1 MATKREALIA
11 SAEKSLQKGKVDAA
25 LKDYL
30 KVLDETPH
38 DINIL
43 NKAGDLNVR
52 LGRND
57 ESIIYFLRIAEFY
70 ARDGFYVRSIAM
82 YKKINKLDPARLD
95 IYEKLAELY
104 VKQQLWMEAKSNYQV
119 LADYL
124 LKQDNLGGTIG
135 IYQKMVAIEQGNL
148 QLHVKLADLFTQA
161 KRIPEALREYGV
173 VAGALAERGAHE
185 ESIRVYEKALKLAPD
200 NVEIL
205 RTLVPL
211 LLSINSVDQARS
223 VLRKGL
229 EASPRS
235 VPLFL
240 LAADAALAANDM
252 AEARSFSDKARAVD
266 PENEDVLAAVVKIQ
280 LKGRRPDLAWA
291 AAAPLADAAVKKG
304 EAKKA
309 LGILVPIARA
319 APDLD
324 DLVKKI
330 VDIASGIGDEATALP
345 FRSALAE
352 LYRKKGKVAE
362 AADLL
367 RHCANV
373 QPDNAEFRSRLA
385 QLDPQA
391 GAVSIAPPR
400 VPPTS
405 LERHMEVTLSGLES
419 TPLRPVVPQSVL
431 PPVQQPVQSPVQQ
444 KVPVPAPPEVVP
456 RAAPA
461 SDEFEFDL
469 DDAEMIESPGEMLSA
484 EAPVPPP
491 TPPRGFAAA
500 PPTPAR
506 GIAVPPGG
514 VPEARRTDDYEPAW
528 NSLSA
533 SEALEA
539 YEARQIEASR
549 AALPQP
555 SFQGEEVEDLHPSS
569 ELGSEPSRSRF
580 ESDFPDLEL
589 SLEAP
594 KGFDSSV
601 DLNAQAFPVPH
612 LESSGSAEVPWPS
625 TMFPEPEPEPPA
637 TPERAGPPSTG
648 SLPRPASGDSAL
660 DDALV
665 EADVFRRYGLVE
677 KAVDQ
682 LRPWLERAP
691 GNLKVREK
699 LFEIFLEQGQLA
711 QAREQAQVLADA
723 YAESGREDRIR
734 GLEGLL
740 GEPLRVAAPV
750 AERPAVAAVEPSLEE
765 FDFSPERAGEPERT
779 EETAEADG
787 ASIAEPTEEPVETTW
802 TDEAPVEQLLPES
815 ESELAEFP
823 SPAEA
828 ASGFSQALE
837 EPPTEVISAVVE
849 RVPVPEVEAEL
860 VFAEPSAVL
869 PEPEP
874 EPGLQYEAELTPE
887 LPILAEAL
895 PVPVPEL
902 LPGPLP
908 EPVPEAPGKPG
919 LEAVPLPAPA
929 PPIERVEP
937 VVSVEPPEPVAAE
950 RRPVARPKLS
960 AEDVLGL
967 GRGTGAPPPKKARTV
982 RPEDV
987 ELDLLGAKGTKP
999 KPKSAP
1005 RVEPLL
1011 PDDFF
1016 QSFRAPSRASAPAP
1030 VPEAFPGLPAEQ
1042 LRTGIPPIES
1052 VDALFAG
1059 EAAGHAVEPEP
1070 GPAEVPSPVLEAPVA
1085 APPQPTAE
1093 ELSLL
1098 DFCLDQG
1105 MVVDAAERLQS
1116 LEGRFPG
1123 DPELVARRLRL
1134 EGGRAGAE
1142 APRTALHDILSD
1154 DLDSVLDAE
1163 LGRALTEDMVRDSA
1177 SPVLPPQAMAEGAP
1191 VLDESGL
1198 FSDEQEFFNF
1208 ADELHTELR
1217 RDVDIVPAEEGRE
1230 VSLEEIFRD
1239 FKKGVE
1245 QQLSPEDF
1253 ETHYNLGIAYK
1264 EMGLTDEAIGE
1275 FQLAAKD
1282 PLHAVECCAM
1292 LGLCFLEKGLPQLAV
1307 KWYRKGLE
1315 TIGIKEDDRLG
1326 IQYALAG
1333 VLEQIGDREG
1343 AYRTYLD
1350 IFGSSAGYRD
1360 VPDRLKELK
1369 PFAPS

>member
-1 MATKREALIA
+1 MATKREALIS

-25 LKDYL
+25 LRDYL
-30 KVLDETPH
+30 KVLEETPN

-57 ESIIYFLRIAEFY
+57 ESITYFLRIAEYY
-70 ARDGFYVRSIAM
+70 ARDGFYVRAIAM

-124 LKQDNLGGTIG
+124 FKQDNLGGTIG
-135 IYQKMVAIEQGNL
+135 IYQKMVAIEPQNL

-161 KRIPEALREYGV
+161 KRIPEALREYAV
-173 VAGALAERGAHE
+173 VAGALAERGANE

-211 LLSINSVDQARS
+211 LLSINSVDQARA

-240 LAADAALAANDM
+240 LYAEAALAANDM
-252 AEARSFSDKARAVD
+252 AEARSFSDKARAVE

-280 LKGRRPDLAWA
+280 LKGRRPDLAWS
-291 AAAPLADAAVKKG
+291 AAAPLADAAVRRG

-309 LGILVPIARA
+309 LSLLVPIARA
-319 APDLD
+319 APDVD

-352 LYRKKGKVAE
+352 LYRKKGKLAE

-367 RHCANV
+367 RHCARV
-373 QPDNAEFRSRLA
+373 QPDNAEFRSRLS
-385 QLDPQA
+385 QLEPQA
-391 GAVSIAPPR
+391 SAVSVGPQR
-400 VPPTS
+400 VPPS
-405 LERHMEVTLSGLES
+405 SIERKMEVTLSGFES
-419 TPLRPVVPQSVL
+419 AAPPAAAPATPAAPAPPVPVVAL
-431 PPVQQPVQSPVQQ
+431 PPVES
-444 KVPVPAPPEVVP
+444 
-456 RAAPA
+456 

-469 DDAEMIESPGEMLSA
+469 DDVEVVEAPGPMIAA

-491 TPPRGFAAA
+491 TPPRGFAAP

-506 GIAVPPGG
+506 GLPSAPQTGRG
-514 VPEARRTDDYEPAW
+514 EDRDEFEPSW
-528 NSLSA
+528 GSLSA
-533 SEALEA
+533 REALDA
-539 YEARQIEASR
+539 YEARQAEAAR
-549 AALPQP
+549 TEPEPPQAA
-555 SFQGEEVEDLHPSS
+555 FGGEEIE
-569 ELGSEPSRSRF
+569 ELQPDAEVPSEPAQFSIST
-580 ESDFPDLEL
+580 EFPALDL
-589 SLEAP
+589 SLEPPA
-594 KGFDSSV
+594 GFGPGIAAGSE
-601 DLNAQAFPVPH
+601 LFPGTNVES
-612 LESSGSAEVPWPS
+612 LEGPAVAWPS
-625 TMFPEPEPEPPA
+625 TVFPEPEPIVEEGP
-637 TPERAGPPSTG
+637 AGPPSFG
-648 SLPRPASGDSAL
+648 AIPRSSSGDMAL

-665 EADVFRRYGLVE
+665 EADVFRRYGLLE

-682 LRPWLERAP
+682 LRPWIDRAP
-691 GNLKVREK
+691 GNLRVREK
-699 LFEIFLEQGQLA
+699 LFELFLEQGN
-711 QAREQAQVLADA
+711 RADA
-723 YAESGREDRIR
+723 RQQAEILAEAYATTGREDRIR

-740 GEPLRVAAPV
+740 GEPLREAPPEPEAPAAAVAEPLVEEFVLAGSEGVELSAETETDDEEEEEAGEVVAAAPSEEPAEVESPV
-750 AERPAVAAVEPSLEE
+750 DVEARAA
-765 FDFSPERAGEPERT
+765 
-779 EETAEADG
+779 
-787 ASIAEPTEEPVETTW
+787 EPVE
-802 TDEAPVEQLLPES
+802 
-815 ESELAEFP
+815 
-823 SPAEA
+823 PAEVPA
-828 ASGFSQALE
+828 FASQALE
-837 EPPTEVISAVVE
+837 EPPTEVISAVSAVT
-849 RVPVPEVEAEL
+849 P
-860 VFAEPSAVL
+860 AEPEAAGEEFVAAA

-874 EPGLQYEAELTPE
+874 LLEPAETP
-887 LPILAEAL
+887 AE
-895 PVPVPEL
+895 
-902 LPGPLP
+902 
-908 EPVPEAPGKPG
+908 EPWS
-919 LEAVPLPAPA
+919 EAVPGLGWAQPAVEGLPPTLESAGEP
-929 PPIERVEP
+929 ESEP
-937 VVSVEPPEPVAAE
+937 VVEPGEPVV
-950 RRPVARPKLS
+950 PVVPEVRARPRAKLS
-960 AEDVLGL
+960 AEDILGM
-967 GRGTGAPPPKKARTV
+967 GKGQPAPPSKKVRTV

-987 ELDLLGAKGTKP
+987 ELDLLGAR
-999 KPKSAP
+999 AP
-1005 RVEPLL
+1005 RAKAKKEASVEPVL
-1011 PDDFF
+1011 PDDLLR
-1016 QSFRAPSRASAPAP
+1016 SLRKPSSAPSSAPAHSPEVPPAISERLAEPSQAELEP
-1030 VPEAFPGLPAEQ
+1030 VEPVE
-1042 LRTGIPPIES
+1042 
-1052 VDALFAG
+1052 ALFAG
-1059 EAAGHAVEPEP
+1059 ETPEHLVMPDVAAAQEPLVDLDIP
-1070 GPAEVPSPVLEAPVA
+1070 VTLPARPSP
-1085 APPQPTAE
+1085 E
-1093 ELSLL
+1093 ELSEL

-1116 LEGRFPG
+1116 LEGRFPA
-1123 DPELVARRLRL
+1123 DPDLAARRLRL
-1134 EGGRAGAE
+1134 EGGRGGAD
-1142 APRTALHDILSD
+1142 ASRASLHDILSD

-1163 LGRALTEDMVRDSA
+1163 LGKALTEDMVRDSPSTDSTPHA
-1177 SPVLPPQAMAEGAP
+1177 IAAGSPSV
-1191 VLDESGL
+1191 DDSGL

-1217 RDVDIVPAEEGRE
+1217 RDVDVASVADGEGRE

-1333 VLEQIGDREG
+1333 VHEQVGDREA
-1343 AYRTYLD
+1343 AYRTYLE
-1350 IFGSSAGYRD
+1350 IFGANAGYRD

-1369 PFAPS
+1369 PFAAS

>member
-30 KVLDETPH
+30 KVLEETPN

-57 ESIIYFLRIAEFY
+57 ESITYFLRIAEFY

-124 LKQDNLGGTIG
+124 FKQDNLGGTIG
-135 IYQKMVAIEQGNL
+135 IYQKMVAIEQQNL

-185 ESIRVYEKALKLAPD
+185 ESIRVYEKALRLAPD

-211 LLSINSVDQARS
+211 LLSINSVDQARA

-252 AEARSFSDKARAVD
+252 AEARSFSDKARAVEPD
-266 PENEDVLAAVVKIQ
+266 NEDVLAAVVKIQ

-291 AAAPLADAAVKKG
+291 AAAPLADAAVRRG

-319 APDLD
+319 APDVD
-324 DLVKKI
+324 ELVKKI
-330 VDIASGIGDEATALP
+330 VDIASGAGDEATALP

-352 LYRKKGKVAE
+352 LYRKKGKLAE

-367 RHCANV
+367 RHCASV

-385 QLDPQA
+385 QLEPHA
-391 GAVSIAPPR
+391 GVASVAPAR
-400 VPPTS
+400 VPPPTM
-405 LERHMEVTLSGLES
+405 ERHMEVTLSGFEDQ
-419 TPLRPVVPQSVL
+419 TPRGTI
-431 PPVQQPVQSPVQQ
+431 PPAIAATPP
-444 KVPVPAPPEVVP
+444 PAVTRE
-456 RAAPA
+456 AAPV

-469 DDAEMIESPGEMLSA
+469 DDAEVI
-484 EAPVPPP
+484 EAPGDMLPVEQPPP
-491 TPPRGFAAA
+491 TPPRGFAVP

-506 GIAVPPGG
+506 GIGAPREAVREVGQ
-514 VPEARRTDDYEPAW
+514 ADDNEPAW
-528 NSLSA
+528 GSLSA
-533 SEALEA
+533 REALEA
-539 YEARQIEASR
+539 YEARQAEASR
-549 AALPQP
+549 EVLPES
-555 SFQGEEVEDLHPSS
+555 SFQGEEIEDLHPAA
-569 ELGSEPSRSRF
+569 ELQPERPPLPVSAE
-580 ESDFPDLEL
+580 FPDLEL

-594 KGFDSSV
+594 EGFGPAAALTPQS
-601 DLNAQAFPVPH
+601 FPVPH
-612 LESSGSAEVPWPS
+612 LESGGLSEVPWPS
-625 TMFPEPEPEPPA
+625 TMFPEPEPPLEA
-637 TPERAGPPSTG
+637 DTDGPPSFG
-648 SLPRPASGDSAL
+648 SLPRPASGDAAL

-677 KAVDQ
+677 KAIDQ
-682 LRPWLERAP
+682 LRPWLDRAP
-691 GNLKVREK
+691 GNLRIREK
-699 LFEIFLEQGQLA
+699 LFEIFLEQGHQA
-711 QAREQAQVLADA
+711 EAREQAEFLAEA
-723 YAESGREDRIR
+723 YGVSGREDRIR

-740 GEPLRVAAPV
+740 GEPLRAAPPAEV
-750 AERPAVAAVEPSLEE
+750 ERPVAAVEPPAEE
-765 FDFSPERAGEPERT
+765 VLVDTGHFEAGTEESAEAVVEETLRAG
-779 EETAEADG
+779 
-787 ASIAEPTEEPVETTW
+787 SEEPAEEAVAGSG
-802 TDEAPVEQLLPES
+802 DEPGEEQTLPE
-815 ESELAEFP
+815 AEDGSTEPPF
-823 SPAEA
+823 A
-828 ASGFSQALE
+828 AAQAVE
-837 EPPTEVISAVVE
+837 EPQTEVISAVIE
-849 RVPVPEVEAEL
+849 RVAAPPVEPEV
-860 VFAEPSAVL
+860 VPGEPVAVL
-869 PEPEP
+869 TEPEP
-874 EPGLQYEAELTPE
+874 APEAEPVLFLEPVGPADSVPVSEPGAFEDQALA
-887 LPILAEAL
+887 PI
-895 PVPVPEL
+895 
-902 LPGPLP
+902 
-908 EPVPEAPGKPG
+908 
-919 LEAVPLPAPA
+919 
-929 PPIERVEP
+929 VEP
-937 VVSVEPPEPVAAE
+937 VAPVVPEG
-950 RRPVARPKLS
+950 RMMARPKLS

-967 GRGTGAPPPKKARTV
+967 GRGTAAPAPKKVRAV

-987 ELDLLGAKGTKP
+987 ELDLLGARGSKGKP
-999 KPKSAP
+999 KTPT
-1005 RVEPLL
+1005 RVEPVL
-1011 PDDFF
+1011 PDDLLR
-1016 QSFRAPSRASAPAP
+1016 SIRKPAPVSAPAA
-1030 VPEAFPGLPAEQ
+1030 VPEPAVAPEPAPLPALPAEPQ
-1042 LRTGIPPIES
+1042 QAEVAPVDT

-1059 EAAGHAVEPEP
+1059 ATVGHGVEPDLDSGEAADAAP
-1070 GPAEVPSPVLEAPVA
+1070 GTFFPS
-1085 APPQPTAE
+1085 PPQPTPE
-1093 ELSLL
+1093 ELSEL

-1123 DPELVARRLRL
+1123 DSELAARRVRL
-1134 EGGRAGAE
+1134 EGGRGGAE

-1163 LGRALTEDMVRDSA
+1163 LGRALTEDMVRESP
-1177 SPVLPPQAMAEGAP
+1177 SPVLPPRAMAAEGP

-1208 ADELHTELR
+1208 ADELHSELR
-1217 RDVDIVPAEEGRE
+1217 RDVDVVPAEEGRE

-1275 FQLAAKD
+1275 FQSAAKD

-1315 TIGIKEDDRLG
+1315 SIGIKEDDRLG

-1333 VLEQIGDREG
+1333 VQEQIGDREG